1 MASLAILNLEWTN
14 WLRFL
19 SGLGI
24 GLGLSLYLNK
34 KEKGENNEDLDEDSD
49 EWEDE
54 SDDESDDFGDM
65 DMKMVLAV
73 RTDLKMGKGK
83 IAAQCSHAAV
93 AAYKKAK
100 KKCPSILKKWENEG
114 SRKIAVKVKEEEDLM
129 VLMAQAHSVDLVTA
143 LIRDAGR
150 TQIEAGS
157 KTVIAVG
164 PGPEDLVDKV
174 TGHLSL
180 L

>member
-1 MASLAILNLEWTN
+1 MASLSILNLEWTH

-24 GLGLSLYLNK
+24 GLGLSLFLNK
-34 KEKGENNEDLDEDSD
+34 RESVGNNEESDDESD

-54 SDDESDDFGDM
+54 SEDDNDEFGDM

-114 SRKIAVKVKEEEDLM
+114 SRKIAVKVKEEDDLIT
-129 VLMAQAHSVDLVTA
+129 LMAQAQSVDLVTA

-164 PGPEDLVDKV
+164 PGPEDLIDKV

>member
-1 MASLAILNLEWTN
+1 MAYIS
-14 WLRFL
+14 WLQFS

-24 GLGLSLYLNK
+24 GLGLGFFLNK
-34 KEKGENNEDLDEDSD
+34 LIIKEDQNISNEDYDSD

-54 SDDESDDFGDM
+54 SDTGDENDFGDM

-83 IAAQCSHAAV
+83 MAAQCSHAAV

-100 KKCPSILKKWENEG
+100 KKCPTILKKWENEG
-114 SRKIAVKVKEEEDLM
+114 SRKIAVKAKEEDEL
-129 VLMAQAHSVDLVTA
+129 LTLLAQAQSVDLVTA

-164 PGPEDLVDKV
+164 PGPEDLIDKV